1 MDDVLAAVP
10 AERRVLVT
18 DHEVFGYFADRFD
31 FEVVGTVIPSTTTD
45 AAPSAADLD
54 ALAATIR
61 DAGVP
66 AIFTESGQLRRSG
79 RRPRRRGRRRR
90 DRRPV
95 RREPRRA
102 WIRGGDVRRHDAH
115 QRRAHRGSTELIDF
129 ITDAFA
135 SGITQRAL
143 VGGLLAATTTALI
156 GTWVVVRGLAF
167 FGDALA
173 HGVLPGIAL
182 AAVWGFDL
190 TLGAALSAVVMVG
203 GVNLVHRT
211 TRLSDDTS
219 IGLLFVGML
228 ALGVII
234 ISRTD
239 SYAGDLTSFLF
250 GDILGVQT
258 SDLRL
263 AAIVLAV
270 TIAGVVLGHRAF
282 LALAVDAEK
291 ATSLGLRP
299 GLAHAAMLTLLALSV
314 VASFRAVGTLLV
326 FGLLV
331 APPATAVLIVRRL
344 PLAMLVAV
352 GLGWLA
358 VVAGLVVSY
367 HADTAASA
375 TIAGIAVAQ
384 FFVVLTVTEVG
395 TRRRAGDHRF
405 LTVPTRLEASRW
417 RRWNVPQSK
426 SSTHR
431 AGESHMLE
439 RAAREGGNGHWAR
452 GP

>member
-1 MDDVLAAVP
+1 M
-10 AERRVLVT
+10 
-18 DHEVFGYFADRFD
+18 
-31 FEVVGTVIPSTTTD
+31 
-45 AAPSAADLD
+45 
-54 ALAATIR
+54 
-61 DAGVP
+61 
-66 AIFTESGQLRRSG
+66 
-79 RRPRRRGRRRR
+79 
-90 DRRPV
+90 
-95 RREPRRA
+95 
-102 WIRGGDVRRHDAH
+102 
-115 QRRAHRGSTELIDF
+115 
-129 ITDAFA
+129 
-135 SGITQRAL
+135 
-143 VGGLLAATTTALI
+143 
-156 GTWVVVRGLAF
+156 VRGLAF

-190 TLGAALSAVVMVG
+190 SLGAALSAVVMVG

-219 IGLLFVGML
+219 IGLLFFGML

-239 SYAGDLTSFLF
+239 SYSGDLTSFLF

-384 FFVVLTVTEVG
+384 FFVVLAVTEVAAHV
-395 TRRRAGDHRF
+395 RR
-405 LTVPTRLEASRW
+405 P
-417 RRWNVPQSK
+417 
-426 SSTHR
+426 
-431 AGESHMLE
+431 
-439 RAAREGGNGHWAR
+439 AAT
-452 GP
+452 PF